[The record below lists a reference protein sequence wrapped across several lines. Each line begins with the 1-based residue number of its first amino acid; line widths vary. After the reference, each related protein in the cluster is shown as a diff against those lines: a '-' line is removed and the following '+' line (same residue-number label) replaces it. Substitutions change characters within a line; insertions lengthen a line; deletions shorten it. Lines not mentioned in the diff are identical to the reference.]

1 MNQSKITALF
11 GGTFDPIH
19 CGHLQVAT
27 ALATEVGLDSIQLL
41 PNNIPPH
48 KPQPRATALQR
59 LEMLKLAIQHLPL
72 FSIDTRELA
81 RTTSSYTIDT
91 LIEWRAEKK
100 QTNTLVF
107 IIGEDAL
114 YTLNK
119 WHRWQEILNYCHLLI
134 CRRSSP
140 SNIPYPESVKWWLQ
154 QHITDDITHI
164 HAKPSGYIYLS
175 NTPITDCSSTEIRS
189 KIAQEKNCASLLP
202 ELVWQYIEQHNLYR

>member
-1 MNQSKITALF
+1 MSQSTITALF

-19 CGHLQVAT
+19 RGHLQVAT
-27 ALATEVGLDSIQLL
+27 ALATEVGLDSIHLL

-48 KPQPRATALQR
+48 KPQPQATTLQR
-59 LEMLKLAIQHLPL
+59 LEMLTLATQSLAL
-72 FSIDTRELA
+72 FKIDTRELT

-91 LIEWRAEKK
+91 LIEWRAEQN

-134 CRRSSP
+134 CRRSLT
-140 SNIPYPESVKWWLQ
+140 SNIHCPESVKFWLQ
-154 QHITDDITHI
+154 QHITENIAYI
-164 HAKPSGYIYLS
+164 RSKPSGYIYLS

-189 KIAQEKNCASLLP
+189 KLAKGKNCATLVP
-202 ELVWQYIEQHNLYR
+202 ESVWHYIQQNKLYR